1 MHALSGIIS
10 ALWTPTDGEGVVDD
24 GLLQNQVAFVLNG
37 GVSGILAL
45 GSTGEFPHFDVS
57 VREALLHRVTELAAG
72 RPVLANVSDVNP
84 RNVRRL
90 ARAAT
95 AAGCAGIALLPP
107 WYFSLSQ
114 ADLTAF
120 FLDAA
125 GASTLPVY
133 LYNFPERVG
142 NRISLETV
150 AAVAHETRVAGVK
163 QSGAEWSYHQ
173 ELITLGRELGF
184 SVLTGSDTRLDEAF
198 AMGCT
203 GCISGLSNL
212 CPELLVEVC
221 TAQPAGKSARVAQLM
236 GWLKRIGSAC
246 GAVQFPMDVAA
257 GMRARGL
264 DPGAPKQIVS
274 QATHNGMAAVTA
286 ALTPLLRESG
296 LIP

>member
-10 ALWTPTDGEGVVDD
+10 ALWTPTDGDGVVDD
-24 GLLQNQVAFVLNG
+24 GLLQKQVAFVLNG

-45 GSTGEFPHFDVS
+45 GSTGEFPHLDIGE
-57 VREALLHRVTELAAG
+57 REALLQRVTELAAG

-150 AAVAHETRVAGVK
+150 AAVARETRVAGVK
-163 QSGAEWSYHQ
+163 QSGAEWGYHQ

-184 SVLTGSDTRLDEAF
+184 SVLTGSDTRLDEAL

-221 TAQPAGKSARVAQLM
+221 TAQPAGDSARVAQLM

-246 GAVQFPMDVAA
+246 GAVPFPMDVAA

-264 DPGAPKQIVS
+264 NPGEPKQIVS
-274 QATHNGMAAVTA
+274 PATHHGMAAVTA
-286 ALTPLLRESG
+286 ALTPLLLEAG